1 MHSLAFLVALS
12 LAAPPSKAPPP
23 PAAPAAGVDGNTAY
37 ERLKKLEGSWK
48 TDAKD
53 GPVQYVTLRLVGAGT
68 ALLETTTGPD
78 RTAVT
83 SAVIYSFEG
92 TRLVATHHG
101 SGGTSR
107 LEVSGS
113 DASTIKFDGSPHD
126 ARVAAL
132 VLTVKENKLRQEWTT
147 REGGH
152 EVKKSLDLLREFID
166 TLK

>member
-12 LAAPPSKAPPP
+12 LAAPP
-23 PAAPAAGVDGNTAY
+23 AAPAVDGNAAF

-68 ALLETTTGPD
+68 SVLETNTAAD
-78 RTAVT
+78 RTTVT
-83 SAVIYSFEG
+83 SATIYSFEG

-107 LEVSGS
+107 LELSGS
-113 DASTIKFDGSPHD
+113 DATTIKFDGSAKD

-132 VLTVKENKLRQEWTT
+132 VLSVKANKLRQDFTT
-147 REGGH
+147 REGGR
-152 EVKKSLDLLREFID
+152 EVKKALDLLSEYVD

>member
-12 LAAPPSKAPPP
+12 LAAPP
-23 PAAPAAGVDGNTAY
+23 AAPAPVVDGNAAF
-37 ERLKKLEGSWK
+37 ERLKRLEGSWK

-68 ALLETTTGPD
+68 AVLETTTGAD
-78 RTAVT
+78 RTTVT
-83 SAVIYSFEG
+83 AAVIYSFEG
-92 TRLVATHHG
+92 TKLIATHHG

-113 DASTIKFDGSPHD
+113 DASMIKFDGHD
-126 ARVAAL
+126 REARVAGL

-147 REGGH
+147 RESGH
-152 EVKKSLDLLREFID
+152 DVKKSLDLLREYVD

>member
-12 LAAPPSKAPPP
+12 LAAPPA
-23 PAAPAAGVDGNTAY
+23 AAPAVDGNAAF

-68 ALLETTTGPD
+68 SVLETNTAAD
-78 RTAVT
+78 RTTVT
-83 SAVIYSFEG
+83 SATLYSFEG

-107 LEVSGS
+107 LELSGS
-113 DASTIKFDGSPHD
+113 DATTLKFDGSAKD

-132 VLTVKENKLRQEWTT
+132 VLTVKANKLRQDFTT
-147 REGGH
+147 REGGR
-152 EVKKSLDLLREFID
+152 EVKKVLDLLSEYVD

>member
-12 LAAPPSKAPPP
+12 LAAPPAAS
-23 PAAPAAGVDGNTAY
+23 APAVDGNAAF

-68 ALLETTTGPD
+68 SVLETNTAAD
-78 RTAVT
+78 RTTVT
-83 SAVIYSFEG
+83 SATVYSFEG

-107 LEVSGS
+107 LELSGS
-113 DASTIKFDGSPHD
+113 DAATLKFVGSAKD

-132 VLTVKENKLRQEWTT
+132 VLTVKANKLRQDFTT
-147 REGGH
+147 REGGR
-152 EVKKSLDLLREFID
+152 EVKKALDLLSEYVD